1 MPRDYNNH
9 RVTPDAIRDYKID
22 PAASVVDKQLK
33 YTPQLEES
41 ARLKATA
48 DGLSK
53 LAKGINDVRY
63 VVERQANDNAI
74 EAVAK
79 TEEKNQK
86 EWAEVSK
93 NIDGMAKFNPYN
105 KEAFKTLRAK
115 ELAENGILKLNEL
128 QASCASLTPEEF
140 DAKKNSIQDE
150 VVSNMNAE
158 GLKAK
163 HTSGYLI
170 RFQNATEQLKRQYV
184 TKNAEYNYNIV
195 QNKIVSSVSKDMAT
209 LTANHPDGYL
219 TGWNEAI
226 KSLENTANGLG
237 MNSTKQAELFAKTV
251 NQYLVDNID
260 DIDVEDFMIA
270 VSQTKINGHSLSDFD
285 PNYSESMKQLL
296 MKAKRAKYESDSLDL
311 QVEKLRLEK
320 ETLSANAEMFKLM
333 SNPNA
338 TDAEILNKANELIEA
353 GGMESI
359 GFSFLQ
365 SVVGDKNTLLTLRT
379 TTTNPETNNALM
391 QKYITGTLTQS
402 DIVNAFQDKKLSP
415 KDASSFFGALQ
426 SDAQQTYS
434 EQLTALKELYLD
446 KNPTIDI
453 GETNKTNLT
462 KAVYD
467 TISDP
472 DLTKAEKAQALTRIK
487 GVAEHMD
494 AEKQVNESKDPRKL
508 LTASYMKTQHAHD
521 QSAQEAQRYLAQLG
535 LLRNQGGWRDTN
547 IKVSSPMQASRTVSG
562 TNGVSVTREH
572 KGTDISTY
580 TGRTVYAP
588 KTGEVIASGYEKTM
602 GNYLLFKCEGSG
614 GYIKLMHLQ
623 AANLPKAG
631 THLIEGRPLAYVGN
645 SGFVNTKETGILH
658 VECFDKRMRLV
669 DPKQFIKGK

>member
-9 RVTPDAIRDYKID
+9 RITPDAVRDYKLD
-22 PAASVVDKQLK
+22 PAASVVDKQSE

-41 ARLKATA
+41 SRLKATA
-48 DGLSK
+48 DGLAK

-74 EAVAK
+74 AAVAK

-93 NIDGMAKFNPYN
+93 RIDGMAKFNPYN

-115 ELAENGILKLNEL
+115 ELAENGMLKLNEL
-128 QASCASLTPEEF
+128 QATCAALTPEEF
-140 DAKKNSIQDE
+140 EAKNNAIQEE
-150 VVSNMNAE
+150 VINNMNAE

-163 HTSGYLI
+163 HTAGYLV
-170 RFQNATEQLKRQYV
+170 RLHNTSEQLKRQYV
-184 TKNAEYNYNIV
+184 SKNAEYNYNIV

-209 LTANHPDGYL
+209 LTSNHPDGFL
-219 TGWNEAI
+219 AGWNEAI
-226 KSLENTANGLG
+226 KSLETTANGLG
-237 MNSTKQAELFAKTV
+237 MNNTKQAELFAKTV
-251 NQYLVDNID
+251 NQYLIDNVD
-260 DIDVEDFMIA
+260 DIDPEEFIIA
-270 VSQTKINGHSLSDFD
+270 VSQTKINGQSLADFD
-285 PNYSESMKQLL
+285 PNYAESMKQLL
-296 MKAKRAKYESDSLDL
+296 MKAKRAKYENDSLDL

-320 ETLSANAEMFKLM
+320 ETLAANSELFKLM

-365 SVVGDKNTLLTLRT
+365 SVVGAKNTLLTLRT
-379 TTTNPETNNALM
+379 TTTNPEVNNALM
-391 QKYITGTLTQS
+391 QKYITGTLTQA
-402 DIVNAFQDKKLSP
+402 DVVNAFNNKKLSP
-415 KDASSFFGALQ
+415 KDASSFFNALQ
-426 SDAQQTYS
+426 SDAQQSYS

-446 KNPTIDI
+446 THPTIDV
-453 GETNKTNLT
+453 GETNKNNLT

-472 DLTKAEKAQALTRIK
+472 NLTKAEKAQALTRIK
-487 GVAEHMD
+487 GVAEQMSL
-494 AEKQVNESKDPRKL
+494 EKQTNESKDPRKL

-535 LLRNQGGWRDTN
+535 LLRNQVGWKDSN
-547 IKVSSPMQASRTVSG
+547 IKISTPMQASRTVTG
-562 TNGVSVTREH
+562 TNGSTVTREH
-572 KGTDISTY
+572 KGTDVATY

-588 KTGEVIASGYEKTM
+588 KTGEVIASGYEKSM
-602 GNYLLFKCEGSG
+602 GNYLLFRCEGG

-631 THLIEGRPLAYVGN
+631 THFIEGRPLAHVGN
-645 SGFVNTKETGILH
+645 TGFVNTKGTGILH
-658 VECFDKRMRLV
+658 VECFDKRMKLV